1 MDSPYT
7 SEIFYHMVGWSI
19 LRDDSIVPEDKVEY
33 CYRRLKE
40 VIEFGFIAGADESG
54 ERIQREGDIRI
65 NIDSDGHLRNGDFE
79 GFLAKGVITCFADIP
94 WGSLGLHT
102 GKYGM
107 FGFGVSAAHLAR
119 AGARPVIY
127 IPCFGEEPEWDFRG
141 HALLNSMTTEIIN
154 LHNVVDEYEGTHN
167 PEGESGWTTVD
178 EVHQWSCLQNH
189 LMRDVA
195 AFIKPYD
202 ARLDIRHPEC
212 YYTER
217 EWRLLGNVQI
227 VPQKVPVIVV
237 ARGYRERL
245 LQEVPIAREFEVRE
259 LGS

>member
-7 SEIFYHMVGWSI
+7 SDVFWHMVGWSI
-19 LRDDSIVPEDKVEY
+19 LHDDSIASEDKAER
-33 CYRRLKE
+33 CYEQLKL
-40 VIEFGFIAGADESG
+40 VIEFGFIAGKDEDG
-54 ERIQREGDIRI
+54 VFHPTEGGPKIT
-65 NIDSDGHLRNGDFE
+65 IDPEGHLRNGDFE

-94 WGSLGLHT
+94 WGSLGLHA

-107 FGFGVSAAHLAR
+107 FGFGVSPAHLAR
-119 AGARPVIY
+119 MGARPVIY
-127 IPCFGEEPEWDFRG
+127 IPCLGGGPEWDFRG
-141 HALLNSMTTEIIN
+141 HALLNGMTRELIE
-154 LHNVVDEYEGTHN
+154 LHNVVEEYEDTHN
-167 PEGESGWTTVD
+167 PEGESGWRTIEDT
-178 EVHQWSCLQNH
+178 HQWSGLQNH

-237 ARGYRERL
+237 AKGYRERL